1 MFLPLPFTGP
11 SYAQTSLSVAAGASP
26 PQQQR
31 GEKSLGFFPS
41 WKTLALASLATATA
55 ARAAAAVAAEDNKR
69 NAYYLPPP
77 RLLLDSQEEE
87 KQQQQRQEED
97 DNDNSSMDIELSS
110 NGNATK
116 LAIAMDNS
124 DVIDTIENE
133 VARAHDLLDLEL
145 SGHGFRRS
153 PSAAAATSMSQQ
165 QGSLYAN
172 MPAGVRSAIV
182 ASAAIVLTSLATL
195 MVIFV
200 ACRWRQH
207 RRRKS
212 SYLKTYN
219 AMKSKLPQ
227 ASPSTV
233 VACNSGNSCN
243 CNGNGSNSCHNSHK
257 LATVSCNTPVHHHHQ
272 QLLFKREGST
282 TLSTCSSS
290 LTTTATSK
298 AATAAAAAA
307 ATTTTTTAAAA
318 ATGGRGMG
326 GVNSL
331 ALTLRSTHQKLN
343 TMDPNSPEVQ
353 EYLFDTLRKTFEN

>member
-1 MFLPLPFTGP
+1 M
-11 SYAQTSLSVAAGASP
+11 
-26 PQQQR
+26 
-31 GEKSLGFFPS
+31 
-41 WKTLALASLATATA
+41 ALASLATATA

-87 KQQQQRQEED
+87 KLQQQQRREED
-97 DNDNSSMDIELSS
+97 DSDNSSMDIDLSS

-153 PSAAAATSMSQQ
+153 PSAAAATSMSQQQQ

-227 ASPSTV
+227 TLPSTV
-233 VACNSGNSCN
+233 AACNGGTSCN

-272 QLLFKREGST
+272 HQQLLFKREGSA

-298 AATAAAAAA
+298 AATAAAAA
-307 ATTTTTTAAAA
+307 TTTTTAAAA
-318 ATGGRGMG
+318 AATATGGRGMG
-326 GVNSL
+326 GVNTL

-353 EYLFDTLRKTFEN
+353 EYLFDTLRKTFDN

>member
-1 MFLPLPFTGP
+1 M
-11 SYAQTSLSVAAGASP
+11 
-26 PQQQR
+26 
-31 GEKSLGFFPS
+31 
-41 WKTLALASLATATA
+41 ALASLATATA

-87 KQQQQRQEED
+87 KQQQQQQRRDED
-97 DNDNSSMDIELSS
+97 DSDNSSMDIELSS

-124 DVIDTIENE
+124 NVIDTIENE

-153 PSAAAATSMSQQ
+153 PSAAAATSMSQQQQ

-207 RRRKS
+207 RRRKF

-233 VACNSGNSCN
+233 AACNGGNSCN

-257 LATVSCNTPVHHHHQ
+257 LATVSCNTPVHHHHNQHQ

-290 LTTTATSK
+290 LTTTATSNV
-298 AATAAAAAA
+298 ATAAAAA
-307 ATTTTTTAAAA
+307 ATTTTTVAAAA
-318 ATGGRGMG
+318 ASTATGGRGMG

-353 EYLFDTLRKTFEN
+353 EYLFDTLRKTFDK

>member
-1 MFLPLPFTGP
+1 M
-11 SYAQTSLSVAAGASP
+11 
-26 PQQQR
+26 
-31 GEKSLGFFPS
+31 
-41 WKTLALASLATATA
+41 ALASLATATA
-55 ARAAAAVAAEDNKR
+55 ARAAAVAAEDNNNR
-69 NAYYLPPP
+69 NAYFLPPP
-77 RLLLDSQEEE
+77 RLLLDSQEE
-87 KQQQQRQEED
+87 KQRQDEPRDEE
-97 DNDNSSMDIELSS
+97 NESGGASSMDIELSS

-116 LAIAMDNS
+116 LSIAMDNS

-153 PSAAAATSMSQQ
+153 PSAAAATSISQHHHHLQQ
-165 QGSLYAN
+165 QQQQHQLGSLYAS

-182 ASAAIVLTSLATL
+182 ASAAIVLTSLTTL

-227 ASPSTV
+227 A
-233 VACNSGNSCN
+233 ANSD
-243 CNGNGSNSCHNSHK
+243 GSSSSCHNSHK

-272 QLLFKREGST
+272 HQLMFKRQGST

-290 LTTTATSK
+290 LTTTATTAAATS
-298 AATAAAAAA
+298 ATTTATATAAAAA
-307 ATTTTTTAAAA
+307 TTHA
-318 ATGGRGMG
+318 ATGSAGGGRGLG
-326 GVNSL
+326 GVGSL
-331 ALTLRSTHQKLN
+331 ALTLRGSTHQKLN

-353 EYLFDTLRKTFEN
+353 EYLFDTLRKTYDDN